1 MTQLTSTAVVLTD
14 KGCAELQIFD
24 TRALQDNEIR
34 IANTVTGLSAG
45 TEYLVCSGRMDDC
58 KFPCT
63 LGYQGV
69 GRVVETGPRVTN
81 CAVGDRTLS
90 GINEFQPSHLVDGKG
105 NAHQSHIIM
114 DAGRLQEI
122 ADTVSDEHASYTW
135 LVSIAAQGVER
146 GGVSSNDVVAIVGLG
161 LIGQFACQ
169 IACAA
174 GAKVYACDLIESR
187 ANLAAKR
194 GVQAALTG
202 DATALDGRLRRDHS
216 DGANVVIEC
225 TGNNGALDGAL
236 NLAAPNGRFVMQGY
250 YPGQVQFRF
259 IVPHEKR
266 LTMHFPCAWGDL
278 GAALN
283 MIATGTVQVAPYLSG
298 EYKPNESAQLY
309 QRLYERDPTLQ
320 AAVIRWSD

>member
-1 MTQLTSTAVVLTD
+1 MSPPSSTAVVLTD
-14 KGCAELQIFD
+14 KGRAQLQTFE

-58 KFPCT
+58 EFPCT

-69 GRVVETGPRVTN
+69 GRVVETGSKVTN

-90 GINEFQPSHLVDGKG
+90 GINEFQPSHIAAGKG

-114 DAGRLQEI
+114 DAERFAPI
-122 ADTVSDEHASYTW
+122 ADSVNDEHAAYTW
-135 LVSIAAQGVER
+135 LVSIAGQGIER
-146 GGVSSNDVVAIVGLG
+146 GAVTGNDVVAIVGLG
-161 LIGQFACQ
+161 LVGQFACQ

-174 GAKVYACDLIESR
+174 GAKVYVCDLIESR
-187 ANLAAKR
+187 VNLA
-194 GVQAALTG
+194 GNYDVQAALTG
-202 DATALDGRLRRDHS
+202 DAAALDERVRRDHG
-216 DGANVVIEC
+216 DGAEVVIEC
-225 TGNNGALDGAL
+225 TGNNRALDGAVD
-236 NLAAPNGRFVMQGY
+236 LAAPNGRFVMQGY

-259 IVPHEKR
+259 AVPHEKR

-278 GAALN
+278 GAALD
-283 MIATGTVQVAPYLSG
+283 MMAAGTVQVGPYLADRYQPD
-298 EYKPNESAQLY
+298 EAAKLY

-320 AAVIRWSD
+320 AAVIRWSH